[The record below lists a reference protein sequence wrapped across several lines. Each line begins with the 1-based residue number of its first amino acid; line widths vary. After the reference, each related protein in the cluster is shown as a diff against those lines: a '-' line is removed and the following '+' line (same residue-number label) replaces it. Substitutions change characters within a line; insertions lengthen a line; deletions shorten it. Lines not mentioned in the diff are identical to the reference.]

1 MNFQGTDN
9 AVCGVDQQA
18 TLLDILKGKE
28 KVYTKKM
35 EKERTVNEE
44 RIIQISRELDKEY
57 RI

>member
-1 MNFQGTDN
+1 MNFQGSDN
-9 AVCGVDQQA
+9 TVYGVDQQA

-35 EKERTVNEE
+35 EKERTINEE
-44 RIIQISRELDKEY
+44 RMIQISRDLDREY